1 MYGSGR
7 RNNWILQSRLFIF
20 ILTIPC
26 TAHQFCTI
34 FLSCDCFLNIVVVPV
49 YKFQITIINLWL
61 PGLGAVAAA
70 TGVAESLGALPLFF
84 APGGAMAT
92 HRKGAISLVQ
102 HEFCS
107 YTVYWPMGNRR
118 LFAYFK
124 ISKYGSRRFMNRPAA
139 SPPACGPVRINGK

>member
-1 MYGSGR
+1 MVAEEGIIEYYKADYSFSS
-7 RNNWILQSRLFIF
+7 LQFPERPTNFVQYSLVVIV
-20 ILTIPC
+20 
-26 TAHQFCTI
+26 
-34 FLSCDCFLNIVVVPV
+34 FLNIVVVPV

-107 YTVYWPMGNRR
+107 YSVYWPMGNRR